1 MENANEISF
10 GEWLKRQRKAAGWTQ
25 EQLARQ
31 VNCSTITLRKVE
43 AGERRPS
50 EQMAARLAEIFHVAP
65 EERESFLRFARR
77 GLGEAPALASTA
89 PWQPAAPRSNLPT
102 PVTSLVGR
110 EKELADLQGYLQDA
124 NIRLVSL
131 VGPPGIG
138 KTRLSV
144 EVGRAALPEFPDGVF
159 FVALAPLNDPAL
171 IETVVLQALD
181 YAAPRK
187 QPAEQQLIQ
196 SIGDKRML
204 LIFDNCEHLIEE
216 AARLVSDLLS
226 ACPRL
231 KILVTSRE
239 ALRVPGEWLYP
250 VPALEVPAEG
260 APVELEAGRA
270 NFSALTLF
278 VERARAVRPDFR
290 LTAENIAAV
299 AAICAQLDGL
309 PLAIELLAA
318 RIRLMSPQALLEQMS
333 ADFVLSADGM
343 RAVPA
348 RQKTLNN
355 AIAWSYH
362 ALSAAEKTALNFLSV
377 FSGGFT
383 PQAAEAVCA
392 ETLGQP
398 AADLVNALADK
409 NLLRRVFNGRG
420 EPRFAMLRVI
430 QQFVLSQLR
439 NAGLEAQARQKH
451 LEYFLQLAEQGA
463 REIRGARQVEWADRL
478 QSEQYNL
485 HAALEWAV
493 ASQQT
498 EAALRLLG
506 ALGWSW
512 EIGGHYRE
520 ARGWLE
526 RIRTLPDA
534 ESHPLL
540 LTRVLNHIGRCQW
553 TQDAFADARALLE
566 ESRAKSAALGAA
578 GKSALAEAL
587 NWLGLL
593 EIGQNREAARPLLE
607 QSLELNRQCGDE
619 WGAALSTF
627 HLGIL
632 ESNSG
637 QPRLAR
643 SMLEESLAAFER
655 FGDLFFI
662 SRVSIFL
669 GYLFLEQEEFEQA
682 RQCFE
687 RHLELDTQLHF
698 WDGIAEG
705 WRDLGNL
712 FRAQGDLK
720 RAEEYYERGRAVVRE
735 HGLVKS
741 IP

>member
-1 MENANEISF
+1 MNESSF

-31 VNCSTITLRKVE
+31 VNCSTITLRKLE

-50 EQMAARLAEIFHVAP
+50 EQIATRLAEIFQLAP
-65 EERESFLRFARR
+65 HEQEAFLRFARR
-77 GLGEAPALASTA
+77 GLGNAPPSTFAS
-89 PWQPAAPRSNLPT
+89 PWQPAAPRSNLPSA
-102 PVTSLVGR
+102 VTSLVGR
-110 EKELADLQGYLQDA
+110 EKELTDVYAYLQHAD
-124 NIRLVSL
+124 IRLVSL

-144 EVGRAALPEFPDGVF
+144 EAGRAALSAFPDGVF
-159 FVALAPLNDPAL
+159 FAALAPLNDPAL
-171 IETVVLQALD
+171 IEPAVIQALD
-181 YAAPRK
+181 FAAARK
-187 QPAEQQLIQ
+187 QPIEEQLIH
-196 SIGDKRML
+196 SIGNKRIL

-250 VPALEVPAEG
+250 VPALDVPTEG
-260 APVELEAGRA
+260 VPVELEAGRA

-278 VERARAVRPDFR
+278 AERARAVRPEFR
-290 LTAENIAAV
+290 LTAENVGAV

-318 RIRLMSPQALLEQMS
+318 RIRLMSPQSLLEEMS

-348 RQKTLNN
+348 RQKTLYN

-362 ALSAAEKTALNFLSV
+362 ALSAPEQATLNSLAV

-383 PQAAEAVCA
+383 PQMAEAVCA

-398 AADLVNALADK
+398 ATNIINALTDK
-409 NLLRRVFNGRG
+409 NLLRRSFDEHD
-420 EPRFAMLRVI
+420 EPRFSMLKVI
-430 QQFVLSQLR
+430 QQFVLNQLR
-439 NAGLEAQARQKH
+439 SAGLEAQARQKH

-463 REIRGARQVEWADRL
+463 REIRGPRQVEWADRIQDEL
-478 QSEQYNL
+478 NNL
-485 HAALEWAV
+485 RAALEWAV
-493 ASQQT
+493 SSQQT

-506 ALGWSW
+506 ALGWPW
-512 EIGGHYRE
+512 EIRGHYRE
-520 ARGWLE
+520 ARVWLE
-526 RIRTLPDA
+526 RILALPDVEA
-534 ESHPLL
+534 HHLL
-540 LTRVLNHIGRCQW
+540 LARVLNHIGRYQW
-553 TQDAFADARALLE
+553 TQDSFADARALLE
-566 ESRAKSAALGAA
+566 ESRAKSAALGEA

-593 EIGQNREAARPLLE
+593 EIGQDKEAARPLLE

-643 SMLEESLAAFER
+643 SLLEQSLNAFER

-669 GYLFLEQEEFEQA
+669 GYLHLNLEEFDQA
-682 RQCFE
+682 RQYFE
-687 RHLELDTQLHF
+687 RHIELDTQLHF

-712 FRAQGDLK
+712 FRTQGDVE
-720 RAEEYYERGRAVVRE
+720 RAEEYYERGRAVARE

>member
-1 MENANEISF
+1 MNEISF

-31 VNCSTITLRKVE
+31 VNCSTITLRKLE

-50 EQMAARLAEIFHVAP
+50 ESIAARLAEIFHLAP
-65 EERESFLRFARR
+65 HEQEAFLRFARR
-77 GLGEAPALASTA
+77 GLGNAPAPVSTS
-89 PWQPAAPRSNLPT
+89 PWQPAAPRSNLPAA
-102 PVTSLVGR
+102 VTSLVGR
-110 EKELADLQGYLQDA
+110 EKELAELQDYLQNA
-124 NIRLVSL
+124 SIRLVSL

-144 EVGRAALPEFPDGVF
+144 EVGRAALSEFPDGVF

-171 IETVVLQALD
+171 IEPAIIQALD
-181 YAAPRK
+181 YVVARK
-187 QPAEQQLIQ
+187 QPIEQQLIH
-196 SIGDKRML
+196 SIGDKKML
-204 LIFDNCEHLIEE
+204 LLLDNCEHLIEE
-216 AARLVSDLLS
+216 AARLISDLLS
-226 ACPRL
+226 ACSRL

-250 VPALEVPAEG
+250 VPPLDLPEEG
-260 APVELEAGRA
+260 ASVKLEAGQA

-278 VERARAVRPDFR
+278 AERTRAVRPDFR
-290 LTAENIAAV
+290 LTAENVGAV
-299 AAICAQLDGL
+299 AAICTQLDGL

-318 RIRLMSPQALLEQMS
+318 RVRLMSPQSLLERMS
-333 ADFVLSADGM
+333 ADLVLSADGM

-348 RQKTLNN
+348 RQKTLHN

-362 ALSAAEKTALNFLSV
+362 TLSTLEQLLLNYLSV

-383 PQAAEAVCA
+383 LEAAEAMCA
-392 ETLGQP
+392 ETVSQP
-398 AADLVNALADK
+398 AADIINALADK
-409 NLLRRVFNGRG
+409 SLLRRSFDERG
-420 EPRFAMLRVI
+420 EPRFAMLKVI
-430 QQFVLSQLR
+430 QQFVLNQLR
-439 NAGLEAQARQKH
+439 NAGREAEARDRH
-451 LEYFLQLAEQGA
+451 LGYFLQLAEQGA
-463 REIRGARQVEWADRL
+463 REIRGPRQVEWADSIQDEL
-478 QSEQYNL
+478 NNL
-485 HAALEWAV
+485 RAALEWAV
-493 ASQQT
+493 SSQHT
-498 EAALRLLG
+498 EAALCLLG
-506 ALGWSW
+506 ALGWPW

-520 ARGWLE
+520 ARAWLE
-526 RIRTLPDA
+526 RIRALPDA
-534 ESHPLL
+534 ETHPLL
-540 LTRVLNHIGRCQW
+540 LARVLNHIGRYQW
-553 TQDAFADARALLE
+553 TQDAFEDARVLLE
-566 ESRAKSAALGAA
+566 ESRAKSAALGEA

-593 EIGQNREAARPLLE
+593 ETGQNKEAARPLLE
-607 QSLELNRQCGDE
+607 QSLELNRQCGDV
-619 WGAALSTF
+619 WSAALSTF

-643 SMLEESLAAFER
+643 SLLEQSLAAFER

-669 GYLFLEQEEFEQA
+669 GYLHLNLEEFDQA
-682 RQCFE
+682 RQYFE
-687 RHLELDTQLHF
+687 RHIGLDTQLHF

-712 FRAQGDLK
+712 FRAQGDLE
-720 RAEEYYERGRAVVRE
+720 RAEEYYEQGRAVCRE
-735 HGLVKS
+735 HGLVKN